1 MVLPFARVIG
11 AQTRASWRC
20 AFVKGPLCSRRS
32 GTRGTNLKTGGKVA
46 RPITAVELSSDSGV
60 EAARSA
66 QSASFSYLQ

>member
-20 AFVKGPLCSRRS
+20 VFVKGPLCSRRN
-32 GTRGTNLKTGGKVA
+32 GTRGTNSKTGGKVT
-46 RPITAVELSSDSGV
+46 RPITAVKLSSDSGARV
-60 EAARSA
+60 ARSA